1 VAVTSN
7 GATKG
12 GDPAPFDT
20 LKATPTLKDVW
31 QLHFATR
38 NPDKNP
44 PADQIANLA
53 DGPDASNALTMSVAK
68 TGAVT
73 VSNARNGFSKTYPKK

>member
-1 VAVTSN
+1 MAVTSN

-12 GDPAPFDT
+12 GDSAPFET
-20 LKATPTLKDVW
+20 LKATPTLKDIW

-38 NPDKNP
+38 APDKNP

-53 DGPDASNALTMSVAK
+53 DGPDASHSLSMRVAK

-73 VSNARNGFSKTYPKK
+73 VSNARNGFSKTYLKK